1 MTSIQPLPI
10 YPDIPSGD
18 ELRMLKHAKQS
29 LGIQELVK
37 PVRAVPGSPGRI
49 IAIGETPEW
58 IADYVKV
65 SESSFE
71 SFKKALMFVLRDAK
85 SDTAKTVLEQLKD
98 IFGEGTREIQ

>member
-18 ELRMLKHAKQS
+18 ELRMLKHAKQA

-58 IADYVKV
+58 ITDYAHVG
-65 SESSFE
+65 EPSFE
-71 SFKKALMFVLRDAK
+71 SFKEALMFVLRDAK
-85 SDTAKTVLEQLKD
+85 SETAKTVLEQLQD
-98 IFGEGTREIQ
+98 IFGEGVREVQ

>member
-18 ELRMLKHAKQS
+18 ELRMLKHAKQA

-37 PVRAVPGSPGRI
+37 PVRAVPGSPGKI
-49 IAIGETPEW
+49 IAIGEAPEW

-71 SFKKALMFVLRDAK
+71 SFKEALMFVLRDAK
-85 SDTAKTVLEQLKD
+85 SDTAKTVLEQLQD
-98 IFGEGTREIQ
+98 IFGENIRESQ

>member
-18 ELRMLKHAKQS
+18 GLRMLKHAKQA
-29 LGIQELVK
+29 LGLEELVK

-58 IADYVKV
+58 IVDYAYVG
-65 SESSFE
+65 EPSFE
-71 SFKKALMFVLRDAK
+71 SFKTALMFVLRDAK
-85 SDTAKTVLEQLKD
+85 SDTAKTVLEQLQD
-98 IFGEGTREIQ
+98 IFGEGVKEIT